1 VIRRRLVARGRVQG
15 VFYRD
20 SVRRLATSLG
30 LAGSAT
36 NRDDG
41 SVEVVLEGPRDA
53 VEDLIAYCAAGPDL
67 ADVSG
72 IEVEDEEPRG
82 IEGFDT
88 A

>member
-1 VIRRRLVARGRVQG
+1 VIRRRLVVRGRVQG

-20 SVRRLATSLG
+20 SVRRLATARG
-30 LAGSAT
+30 IAGSAT
-36 NRDDG
+36 NLGDG

-53 VEDLIAYCAAGPDL
+53 VGDLIAYCAEGPDH
-67 ADVSG
+67 AEVSG
-72 IEVEDEEPRG
+72 VEVEEEEPQG

>member
-1 VIRRRLVARGRVQG
+1 VRGRVQG

-20 SVRRLATSLG
+20 SVRRLATARG
-30 LAGSAT
+30 IAGSAT

-41 SVEVVLEGPRDA
+41 SVEVVLEGPREA
-53 VEDLIAYCAAGPDL
+53 VEGLIAYCAAGPDH
-67 ADVSG
+67 AEVSA
-72 IEVEDEEPRG
+72 VEASEEEPRG